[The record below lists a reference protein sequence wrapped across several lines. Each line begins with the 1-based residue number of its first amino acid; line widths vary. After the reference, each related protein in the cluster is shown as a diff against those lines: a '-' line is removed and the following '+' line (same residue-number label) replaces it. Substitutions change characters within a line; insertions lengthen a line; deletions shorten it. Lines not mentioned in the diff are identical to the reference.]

1 MAMELCVHD
10 KTTQNPTAADVT
22 AAIDAAPHPED
33 WIINLDADDG
43 SYIEATARAGG
54 DYDLVSM
61 AQKRRY
67 SAAAPVDAARLKII
81 LIKYLNG
88 DASWHAECPWKAAQ
102 SATAAPVAAR
112 DSSNPPTWAMII
124 IVGAIGFVVL
134 TFNSSWLQSML
145 PFWNSDYFYIG
156 LIALPIVLVVVL
168 MIIVKVIEAR
178 RAARWPQTTAKIL
191 KSGMEARHH
200 QHAGEATTVTNVPA
214 VEYEFTA
221 NGRKWR
227 GNRISIGEDAG
238 GAHSEATL
246 ARFHVGATVP
256 VYYDPADPSHCVLV
270 RDIPKGAG
278 KGCAI
283 ILLVLAAIGGGFYF
297 FAGSAY
303 KYLQT
308 HLPNSEAS
316 PVVIFA
322 TCFGLALLLFFFSF
336 RKMAKKA
343 ASWPSVR
350 GRVVSSGVDSF
361 QKTED
366 GRTRTLYTAAVEY
379 AYQVHGVDYH
389 SRQINLG
396 MTTSGS
402 QSGAEKVAAR
412 YPQGASVDVHYEPEN
427 PSNAALENPTG
438 YTWLILGAALFCFI
452 IAAYAA
458 GLIKNNA
465 ILSFN

>member
-1 MAMELCVHD
+1 MKELCVAG
-10 KTTQNPTAADVT
+10 KTTQNPAAADIT
-22 AAIDAAPHPED
+22 AAIDAAPHGDDD
-33 WIINLDADDG
+33 WFINLDADDG
-43 SYIEATARAGG
+43 SYIEATAQAGG
-54 DYDLVSM
+54 GYLLVSM

-67 SAAAPVDAARLKII
+67 NAGTPVDAAQLKTI
-81 LIKYLNG
+81 LIKYLDG
-88 DASWHAECPWKAAQ
+88 DASWRAACPWKAEP
-102 SATAAPVAAR
+102 SGEATPVAAR
-112 DSSNPPTWAMII
+112 DFSKPPTWAMAI
-124 IVGAIGFVVL
+124 IVGTIGFVVL
-134 TFNSSWLQSML
+134 TFNSSWLRSIL
-145 PFWNSDYFYIG
+145 PFGNSDYFYGG
-156 LIALPIVLVVVL
+156 LIALPIVMLVVVL
-168 MIIVKVIEAR
+168 IIVKMTEAR
-178 RAARWPQTTAKIL
+178 SASHWPQTTTTIL

-246 ARFHVGATVP
+246 ARFRVGATVP

-283 ILLVLAAIGGGFYF
+283 ILLVLAAIGGGLYF
-297 FAGSAY
+297 FAGTAFE
-303 KYLQT
+303 YLQA
-308 HLPNSEAS
+308 HLPNSEAA

-336 RKMAKKA
+336 RKMTKKA
-343 ASWPSVR
+343 ESWPSVR
-350 GRVVSSGVDSF
+350 GRIVSSGVDSF

-402 QSGAEKVAAR
+402 QGGAEKVAAR
-412 YPQGASVDVHYEPEN
+412 YPQGAQVDVHYEPEN
-427 PSNAALENPTG
+427 PSTAALENPTG
-438 YTWLILGAALFCFI
+438 YTWLILGAALFCFAV
-452 IAAYAA
+452 AAYAS
-458 GLIKNNA
+458 GLFK
-465 ILSFN
+465 